1 MLNKYFN
8 QEALKPLDN
17 PKLCK
22 KNYVEQVDFYQY
34 AYGLKWDFIDTL
46 PFVASFHQAEN
57 FDTFLKSIYLIYS
70 VDGSQAAYDFIQTNG
85 VFAELDYQQAHY
97 MELLV
102 LLLRIYH
109 DVGTAEDVDFVLKLM
124 QSQLSRTLPRT
135 LDIPDLY
142 THASLHALIARCLTK
157 HNQLPLAQSSDIV
170 VLDIQQ
176 GKLILSDVAGNTL
189 PELANKQ
196 DAKIAA
202 MIRVRNEA
210 DNIGLIIESIAPY
223 VDVVIA
229 YDDCSTDETPQ
240 IIKQYG
246 EQGFAVELIEGTE
259 WLFNESLIHQIIVQH
274 GRKIGATHFVQL
286 DADEVLSSKFTPQI
300 FRELMNRM
308 QPGDILALPWLNVN
322 EDISGYYSEEKIVGI
337 SPSRS
342 LKRYKDIA
350 FADDG
355 FTDFAEWQYA
365 HVNTAPFVY
374 RRRFLS
380 LDDTVS
386 LLHLEQINLLN
397 YASKKDWYRIRAFA
411 QNGKLPVDPYTDI
424 RLPLLQLE
432 DSVQKFS
439 EPVYQGDGK
448 LIEVF
453 LKPAMLRLQS
463 NAEGCEL
470 YPTVKNHMYL
480 HYHLLGD
487 NQNSN
492 NISEK

>member
-17 PKLCK
+17 PKLCRK
-22 KNYVEQVDFYQY
+22 MYVEQADFYQY
-34 AYGLKWDFIDTL
+34 AYALKWDFIDTYQ
-46 PFVASFHQAEN
+46 FVSSFYKADDMN
-57 FDTFLKSIYLIYS
+57 TFLRSLYLIYS
-70 VDGSQAAYDFIQTNG
+70 VEGSEAAYSFIKSNG
-85 VFAELDYQQAHY
+85 SFNNVDYSQVNH

-102 LLLRIYH
+102 LLLRIYS
-109 DVGTAEDVDFVLKLM
+109 DTGTAEDIDFILTLM
-124 QSQLSRTLPRT
+124 KSQLSRTLPRT

-142 THASLHALIARCLTK
+142 THASLHALIARCLEK
-157 HNQLPLAQSSDIV
+157 HSQLQLAKSSDLV
-170 VLDIQQ
+170 LLDI
-176 GKLILSDVAGNTL
+176 KNNELLLNDVAGNPL
-189 PELANKQ
+189 IKKDVKNI
-196 DAKIAA
+196 KIAA
-202 MIRVRNEA
+202 MIRVRNES
-210 DNIGLIIESIAPY
+210 DNIGLIIESISSF
-223 VDVVIA
+223 VDVVII
-229 YDDCSTDETPQ
+229 YDDYSNDGTPDV
-240 IIKQYG
+240 IKQYKN
-246 EQGFAVELIEGTE
+246 QGFNIELIEGEE

-274 GRKIGATHFVQL
+274 GRKIGITHFVQL
-286 DADEVLSSKFTPQI
+286 DADEVLSSKFTPAI
-300 FRELMNRM
+300 FRELMSAM

-322 EDISGYYSEEKIVGI
+322 EDISGYYAEEQIVGI
-337 SPSRS
+337 APTRS

-397 YASKKDWYRIRAFA
+397 YASKKDWYRIRSFA

-432 DSVQKFS
+432 SSVKKFDES
-439 EPVYQGDGK
+439 VYKGDGK
-448 LIEVF
+448 LVQVF
-453 LKPAMLRLQS
+453 LQPATLRLQS

-470 YPTVKNHMYL
+470 YPAVKNSMYL
-480 HYHLLGD
+480 HYHLLND
-487 NQNSN
+487 RKNSN

>member
-1 MLNKYFN
+1 MLNCYFN
-8 QEALKPLDN
+8 QESLKPLDN

-22 KNYVEQVDFYQY
+22 KNYVAQADFYQY
-34 AYGLKWDFIDTL
+34 VYGLKWDFIDTL
-46 PFVASFHQAEN
+46 PFVASFHRANN
-57 FDTFLKSIYLIYS
+57 FDTFLKAVYLIYS
-70 VDGSQAAYDFIQTNG
+70 VDGSQAAYDFIQANG
-85 VFAELDYQQAHY
+85 DFVELDYSKAHH

-109 DVGTAEDVDFVLKLM
+109 DVGTAQDIEFVLHLM
-124 QSQLSRTLPRT
+124 QSQLTRTLPRT

-142 THASLHALIARCLTK
+142 THASLHALLARCLMKYTE
-157 HNQLPLAQSSDIV
+157 LPLAQSSDIV
-170 VLDIQQ
+170 VLDIQK
-176 GKLILSDVAGNTL
+176 GKLLLRDVSGNAL
-189 PELANKQ
+189 PQEKIQ
-196 DAKIAA
+196 TAKIAA

-210 DNIGLIIESIAPY
+210 ENIGLIIESIAPY

-229 YDDCSTDETPQ
+229 YDDYSTDETPQ
-240 IIKQYG
+240 IIKQYKD
-246 EQGFAVELIEGTE
+246 QGYSVELIEGKE

-274 GRKIGATHFVQL
+274 GRKIGVTHFVQL
-286 DADEVLSSKFTPQI
+286 DADEVLSSKFTPEI

-322 EDISGYYSEEKIVGI
+322 EDISGYYSEEKTVGI
-337 SPSRS
+337 APTRS

-432 DSVQKFS
+432 ESIQRFS

-480 HYHLLGD
+480 HYHLFGD
-487 NQNSN
+487 NQNSS